1 MSLYA
6 VQVLTGQEAEVCR
19 RLADCRIATLLPQER
34 RLIRRGGAWREE
46 PYTLFRGYVFV
57 DTEAPLPIYYTVRGQ
72 DGVMRWLGA
81 SPGTPEALSLAEAVN
96 IRWLAGQDLRP
107 STAREVMPGVL
118 GFVYGPLA
126 QLSDRIVRVDRHDRR
141 AVVALPIGGE
151 AKEFTLTFT
160 IQETADCGAAGSPRP
175 AGAADRSNGILAAKT
190 AENGE
195 AYPAK
200 RGCAASTV

>member
-96 IRWLAGQDLRP
+96 IR
-107 STAREVMPGVL
+107 
-118 GFVYGPLA
+118 
-126 QLSDRIVRVDRHDRR
+126 
-141 AVVALPIGGE
+141 
-151 AKEFTLTFT
+151 
-160 IQETADCGAAGSPRP
+160 
-175 AGAADRSNGILAAKT
+175 
-190 AENGE
+190 
-195 AYPAK
+195 
-200 RGCAASTV
+200 

>member
-1 MSLYA
+1 M
-6 VQVLTGQEAEVCR
+6 
-19 RLADCRIATLLPQER
+19 
-34 RLIRRGGAWREE
+34 
-46 PYTLFRGYVFV
+46 

-118 GFVYGPLA
+118 GFVDGPLA

-141 AVVALPIGGE
+141 AVVALPIGGGSKRIYADLYDTGNRRLRGGPVRPGPQARRTE
-151 AKEFTLTFT
+151 ATGFWLRKRPKMAKHTP
-160 IQETADCGAAGSPRP
+160 QNAGVPP
-175 AGAADRSNGILAAKT
+175 APFNC
-190 AENGE
+190 
-195 AYPAK
+195 P
-200 RGCAASTV
+200 V

>member
-1 MSLYA
+1 M
-6 VQVLTGQEAEVCR
+6 
-19 RLADCRIATLLPQER
+19 
-34 RLIRRGGAWREE
+34 
-46 PYTLFRGYVFV
+46 
-57 DTEAPLPIYYTVRGQ
+57 
-72 DGVMRWLGA
+72 
-81 SPGTPEALSLAEAVN
+81 
-96 IRWLAGQDLRP
+96 
-107 STAREVMPGVL
+107 L
-118 GFVYGPLA
+118 GFVDGPLA